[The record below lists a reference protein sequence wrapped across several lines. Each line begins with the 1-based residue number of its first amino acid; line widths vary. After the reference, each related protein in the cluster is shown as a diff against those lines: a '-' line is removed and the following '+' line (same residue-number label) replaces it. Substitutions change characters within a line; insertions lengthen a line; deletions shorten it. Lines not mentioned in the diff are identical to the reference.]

1 MIKDNKN
8 KKIGIEAVHILFVIY
23 LFIIFRITVFR
34 SGFSFDNLMENGKL
48 KRTLFQSYKPLLTA
62 GNMAWCRYF

>member
-8 KKIGIEAVHILFVIY
+8 KKIGIAAVHIWFVIY

-34 SGFSFDNLMENGKL
+34 SGFSFDNHSDFNLENAFWTMKNSV
-48 KRTLFQSYKPLLTA
+48 KIV
-62 GNMAWCRYF
+62 